1 MKKFM
6 VLALFMLAGYVIQA
20 QDRPAPP
27 SMEDRMKRT
36 MEIMQKEVEPSEKQ
50 ARDMEAAFK
59 TFYTEAEKLRGDGPP
74 PAQGQMDPKRKEAID
89 KLAKQRD
96 ETIKQTLTEEQYKK
110 YESAVANM
118 RQRRPGGKP
127 GEAPPPKQ

>member
-6 VLALFMLAGYVIQA
+6 VMALFMLVGYVIQA
-20 QDRPAPP
+20 QDRPGPP
-27 SMEDRMKRT
+27 SMEERMKRT
-36 MEIMQKEVEPSEKQ
+36 MEIMQKEVQPSEKQ
-50 ARDMEAAFK
+50 AKDMEAAFK

-74 PAQGQMDPKRKEAID
+74 PAPGQMDPKRKEAID

-96 ETIKQTLTEEQYKK
+96 ESIKQTLTADQYKK
-110 YESAVANM
+110 YEETVANM

>member
-1 MKKFM
+1 MKKIM
-6 VLALFMLAGYVIQA
+6 VTALLMLAGYVMQA

-27 SMEDRMKRT
+27 SMEERMKRT
-36 MEIMQKEVEPSEKQ
+36 MDIMQKEVQPSEQQ
-50 ARDMEAAFK
+50 AKVMESAFK

-74 PAQGQMDPKRKEAID
+74 PTPGQMDPKRKEAMD
-89 KLAKQRD
+89 KLTKQRD
-96 ETIKQTLTEEQYKK
+96 ETIKQTLTADQYKK
-110 YESAVANM
+110 YETTVANM

>member
-74 PAQGQMDPKRKEAID
+74 PAPGQMDPKRKEAID

-96 ETIKQTLTEEQYKK
+96 ESIKLTLTAEQYKK

-118 RQRRPGGKP
+118 RQRRSGGKP
-127 GEAPPPKQ
+127 GETPPPKQ

>member
-1 MKKFM
+1 MKKQM
-6 VLALFMLAGYVIQA
+6 VLALFMMAGYVIQA

-36 MEIMQKEVEPSEKQ
+36 MDMMQKEVQPNEKQ
-50 ARDMEAAFK
+50 AKDMEAAFK

-74 PAQGQMDPKRKEAID
+74 PAPGQMDPKRKEAMD
-89 KLAKQRD
+89 KLTKQRD
-96 ETIKQTLTEEQYKK
+96 DAIKQTLTADQFKK
-110 YESAVANM
+110 YETTVASM

-127 GEAPPPKQ
+127 GEAPPQKQ